1 MLLITARTAL
11 RIQGNQPIVSLC
23 FHRSVLSGVTSLE
36 DLEAVAAPFKT
47 ATKTLAARAA
57 EAGLE
62 AAAMD
67 ILGGSKVISLDSLV
81 DVTVSLKRCFAL
93 INATGL

>member
-1 MLLITARTAL
+1 MCL
-11 RIQGNQPIVSLC
+11 
-23 FHRSVLSGVTSLE
+23 HRSVLSGVTSLE

-67 ILGGSKVISLDSLV
+67 ILGGSKVINLDSLV
-81 DVTVSLKRCFAL
+81 DLTASLKRSFAL
-93 INATGL
+93 FIASFSLAPLVLLPILGSETSMYCM